1 MVNFLNTL
9 PNWVLAIL
17 ALLFFLV
24 ALLYAWILL
33 NWLDLRRRVF
43 ELQAKIGP
51 LEAERLSLQSQLDQA
66 LSLTQDTT
74 QLQTALGEFRSRAA
88 QATRVAELKQVELQS
103 ALDEAMQRISV
114 FEQHEANSGN
124 VLTQLD
130 VFKADLVNAGK
141 RLSERDNTI
150 ANLTQQL
157 ATLRSA
163 TDSTS
168 GMVAT
173 QEQQLADCYRQ
184 LSEAKAQLNLFAG
197 RGSSQLLDNSIE
209 DLRLQLDDTRSKL
222 KVTNE
227 HIAGQLQVIDAL
239 NQEPAQAETQRAQA
253 ELDAVRQTI
262 EVRDATIAE
271 LKTQLGNTRTS
282 LEMAHEAI
290 QARDLTLAKQVNTL
304 VAAPVGT
311 NGVTQEFEAAKTL
324 LAERDAQVA
333 ELEAMIADLE
343 QDLGDHQ
350 FAWESVNVAMA
361 ERLMAVSE
369 LNMELDSLEGQLQE
383 AVAKIDAQNATIA
396 ELTDEAKAASET
408 LSLQQS
414 SHDNAVSNLNAEL
427 QEARSNALMQAAH
440 MTTLEKQLEQAQA
453 ELAAANARTAAHA
466 EGIGE
471 LMKQLEAVR
480 GELETARAAP
490 PVNTS
495 NTSTSTNENA
505 MATVAQFA
513 QIPKAR
519 KPKPAKADEAAADDL
534 TEVVGIGQVY
544 AKRLRK
550 EGVSTF
556 KALAKLKPAQ
566 LQKIISPAKWQTL
579 DFESWI
585 EQARER
591 AKK

>member
-1 MVNFLNTL
+1 MINFLNTL
-9 PNWVLAIL
+9 PNWMLAIL
-17 ALLFFLV
+17 ALLFFLI

-74 QLQTALGEFRSRAA
+74 QLQAALGEFRSRAA

-114 FEQHEANSGN
+114 FEQREANSGN
-124 VLTQLD
+124 VVTQLD
-130 VFKADLVNAGK
+130 VFKADLINAGK
-141 RLSERDNTI
+141 QLSERDNTI
-150 ANLTQQL
+150 ANLTKQL
-157 ATLRSA
+157 ATLRA
-163 TDSTS
+163 VRNNTS
-168 GMVAT
+168 G
-173 QEQQLADCYRQ
+173 
-184 LSEAKAQLNLFAG
+184 
-197 RGSSQLLDNSIE
+197 
-209 DLRLQLDDTRSKL
+209 
-222 KVTNE
+222 
-227 HIAGQLQVIDAL
+227 IAAMQAPQI
-239 NQEPAQAETQRAQA
+239 AETQSTQT
-253 ELDAVRQTI
+253 ELEAARQTI

-290 QARDLTLAKQVNTL
+290 QAHDLTLAKQVNTL
-304 VAAPVGT
+304 AAAPVGT
-311 NGVTQEFEAAKTL
+311 NEVAQEFEAAKAL

-333 ELEAMIADLE
+333 ELEEMIADLE
-343 QDLGDHQ
+343 QDLGDHH

-408 LSLQQS
+408 FSLQQS
-414 SHDNAVSNLNAEL
+414 GHDNAVSNLNAEL

-440 MTTLEKQLEQAQA
+440 MKTLEKELEQAQA
-453 ELAAANARTAAHA
+453 ELVAANARTATHA

-471 LMKQLEAVR
+471 LMKQLEAVQ
-480 GELETARAAP
+480 GELEMVRAAP
-490 PVNTS
+490 AINTS
-495 NTSTSTNENA
+495 DTSGNENVV
-505 MATVAQFA
+505 ATVAQFV
-513 QIPKAR
+513 QVPKTR
-519 KPKPAKADEAAADDL
+519 KPKAANVEVTEDDL
-534 TEVVGIGQVY
+534 TAIVGIGQVY

-566 LQKIISPAKWQTL
+566 LQKIVNPAKWQTL